1 MNDQFSDDL
10 KKAIEESFV
19 LIDQANRIAIV
30 GANVSG
36 LADTSRKNSCSTAQG
51 LRAELTMRHG
61 YVVIN

>member
-36 LADTSRKNSCSTAQG
+36 LPDTSRKNSCSTAQ
-51 LRAELTMRHG
+51 EHG
-61 YVVIN
+61 ASR